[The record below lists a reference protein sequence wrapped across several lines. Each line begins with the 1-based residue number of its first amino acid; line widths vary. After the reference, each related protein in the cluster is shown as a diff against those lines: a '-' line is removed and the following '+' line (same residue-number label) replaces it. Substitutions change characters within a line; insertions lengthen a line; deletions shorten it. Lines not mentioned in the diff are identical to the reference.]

1 MKTLT
6 VKLLGIRFQN
16 IILLYM
22 DTDGPVKA
30 SVAELLITYPAEL
43 LITYPPIRNDVAMP
57 TCP

>member
-6 VKLLGIRFQN
+6 LKLLGIRFQN

-43 LITYPPIRNDVAMP
+43 LITYPPI
-57 TCP
+57 